1 MSKMELCNSRQSVC
15 AVCGLKSQF
24 QARGSVPFLEQITIL
39 SNDFCFSEEP
49 AESNLLANRST
60 VWVPRKGFRAVRNEE
75 TRFWFPFSFPG
86 GWNPVKRYPN
96 GTVTGTCPVV
106 RGPDDEPEIGSQGSE
121 CRATGHRCESGSE
134 TTQFSS
140 TFDLCSQDIKD
151 RFFATNGKEM
161 LPPPVSTWW
170 IPVFPF
176 DGSCNEIYS
185 VEYSIRPNRF
195 TIAKNIG
202 PDRRILLFKSTNRGR
217 LSKVF
222 LFRRHFRVCRF
233 FFCFSALTKSVSS
246 FFRSRKILRNLLWKE
261 DPAC

>member
-1 MSKMELCNSRQSVC
+1 MQNRIFQSNQLLDPRQPVC
-15 AVCGLKSQF
+15 TIRGLKSLF
-24 QARGSVPFLEQITIL
+24 PSIRSLEQITIP
-39 SNDFCFSEEP
+39 SNDFTEKP

-60 VWVPRKGFRAVRNEE
+60 VWIPRKGFHAVRNEE
-75 TRFWFPFSFPG
+75 TRFWFPFLFQG
-86 GWNPVKRYPN
+86 VGNPVKRYPN

-121 CRATGHRCESGSE
+121 CGATGHRCESGSE

-161 LPPPVSTWW
+161 LPPPVSTW

-176 DGSCNEIYS
+176 GGSCNEIYS
-185 VEYSIRPNRF
+185 SRTFHSGEYISRG
-195 TIAKNIG
+195 KYWL
-202 PDRRILLFKSTNRGR
+202 DRRILLFKSVQSQH

-222 LFRRHFRVCRF
+222 LFPVEIRDFSVCRF
-233 FFCFSALTKSVSS
+233 CFSLVIFTNLTV
-246 FFRSRKILRNLLWKE
+246 FLHFSR
-261 DPAC
+261 